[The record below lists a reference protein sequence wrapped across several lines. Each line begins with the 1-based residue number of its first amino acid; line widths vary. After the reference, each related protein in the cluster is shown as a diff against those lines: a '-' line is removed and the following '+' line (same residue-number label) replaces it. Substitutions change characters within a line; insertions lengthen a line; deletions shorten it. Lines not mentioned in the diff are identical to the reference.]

1 MFYSNKSSILVS
13 GEGNSSRSKMISF
26 MRILNFKR
34 IVFLMCIVSS
44 GEITWGMKNCNKEDK
59 KWEIGFKKVNYE
71 YNDADFEFS
80 VVLLG
85 DKQVGKTQILNQYK
99 NHEFETS
106 YVQSNGFDTQD
117 FLYNCTNMKR
127 YLTNSVKLYVF
138 GLEGQP
144 SSIETYKYYIKD
156 SQAIVLVYD
165 VTNAES
171 FNKIKEN
178 WLDLAKGHAHKDAV
192 YFLVGNKTDL
202 GADRKVTKE
211 EAQGFAVD
219 NNMQFFEVSAKEN
232 NNLNKLFE
240 TITIECLENSLKKVN
255 IAYNSNNYNI
265 HNDIKTPNEKLTGD
279 NIINDRKNQE
289 DNDSDFCLIKDR
301 GEAEEQSNGHNGIK
315 EESHEDN
322 IMNNLKNERI
332 EIQIDLNN
340 NIELNNEFIGNNKF
354 MNDLK
359 NERIEIQIDLNNNI
373 ELNNGIIGNNKFY
386 ECCCL

>member
-13 GEGNSSRSKMISF
+13 GEGNSSRSKMTSF
-26 MRILNFKR
+26 MRILNLER

-44 GEITWGMKNCNKEDK
+44 VEIAWGMEDNKGDE
-59 KWEIGFKKVNYE
+59 KWEIGFKIVNYE

-85 DKQVGKTQILNQYK
+85 DSKVGKTQVLNQYK

-106 YVQSNGFDTQD
+106 YVQSNSFDTQD

-144 SSIETYKYYIKD
+144 SSIEKYKYYIKD

-171 FNKIKEN
+171 FEHINN
-178 WLDLAKGHAHKDAV
+178 WLEKAKEKAPINAI

-202 GADRKVTKE
+202 VNERQVTKE
-211 EAQGFAVD
+211 EAQEFAKKND
-219 NNMQFFEVSAKEN
+219 MRFFEVSAKN
-232 NNLNKLFE
+232 SDNLDELFK
-240 TITIECLENSLKKVN
+240 TITIECLENSLKKGD
-255 IAYNSNNYNI
+255 IAYNSDNYNI
-265 HNDIKTPNEKLTGD
+265 HNNIKTPNGKLTVD

-289 DNDSDFCLIKDR
+289 DNDSDFCLIKNS
-301 GEAEEQSNGHNGIK
+301 GEAEKPSNGHKDI
-315 EESHEDN
+315 
-322 IMNNLKNERI
+322 NEKI
-332 EIQIDLNN
+332 EIQKDLNY
-340 NIELNNEFIGNNKF
+340 NIELNNE
-354 MNDLK
+354 
-359 NERIEIQIDLNNNI
+359 
-373 ELNNGIIGNNKFY
+373 IIGNNKFY
-386 ECCCL
+386 ACCGL